1 MIPSLLLLSSL
12 AVAGVPAAD
21 PAPAAGPILSWTAP
35 TTFVTGLSYEVR
47 IDVEAP
53 EGGTVVASWLFSPA
67 AFTVDGK
74 PLAKR
79 EDRGTLELPAGF
91 KISGTIDLAPHL
103 EAKKSFKLGFATDLS
118 DGEPIE
124 VALLELAPEGLDFM
138 AMPIEQLADYN
149 IMLRTN
155 RGDILVKVWPDVAPN
170 HARNF
175 LDLAYTKF
183 YDETTFH
190 RVIPGFMIQGG
201 GMDVKMN
208 EKPTGAPVRNEARNG
223 LSNTRGSVALA
234 RTNAPHSATSQFFV
248 NVRDNIKLDFGIS
261 PDGWGYTVVGE
272 VLSGMDVVDA
282 IVAVPTTSRA
292 PHQNVPVKPVVITKV
307 RVISEPAPTPP
318 AATKTSAPAAGKPG
332 ARPVAP
338 KAKATPTPGE

>member
-12 AVAGVPAAD
+12 AVSGVSAPAAD
-21 PAPAAGPILSWTAP
+21 PAPAGPILSWTAP
-35 TTFVTGLSYEVR
+35 TTFVSGLSYDVR

-91 KISGTIDLAPHL
+91 KISGAIDLGPHL
-103 EAKKSFKLGFATDLS
+103 KPGKAFKLGFATDLS
-118 DGEPIE
+118 DDEPIE
-124 VALLELAPEGLDFM
+124 VQLLELAPEGLDFM
-138 AMPIEQLADYN
+138 GMPVEQLALYN
-149 IMLRTN
+149 VLLRTN
-155 RGDILVKVWPDVAPN
+155 RGDIVAKVWPDVAPE

-201 GMDVKMN
+201 DRTA
-208 EKPTGAPVRNEARNG
+208 TGSGSGPRMLKLEPSERPHVRGVLSMAR
-223 LSNTRGSVALA
+223 SND
-234 RTNAPHSATSQFFV
+234 PDSASCQFFV
-248 NVRDNIKLDFGIS
+248 MHGNARHLDNK
-261 PDGWGYTVVGE
+261 YTAFGE
-272 VLSGMDVVDA
+272 VVSGMDAVDRIATTPTARTGGENSKPLEPQIVERALVV
-282 IVAVPTTSRA
+282 
-292 PHQNVPVKPVVITKV
+292 
-307 RVISEPAPTPP
+307 
-318 AATKTSAPAAGKPG
+318 
-332 ARPVAP
+332 RPVQ
-338 KAKATPTPGE
+338 